1 MSVPQIQAS
10 FYRGMVLNYLINV
23 CSDTV
28 KALAIDKT
36 TATLYLVFRFSIPQ
50 LLCRDYITQVPI
62 FGLAPLKASEDLE
75 N

>member
-23 CSDTV
+23 CGDTV

-50 LLCRDYITQVPI
+50 LLCRDYI
-62 FGLAPLKASEDLE
+62 A
-75 N
+75 

>member
-10 FYRGMVLNYLINV
+10 FYLGMVLNYLINV
-23 CSDTV
+23 SSDTV
-28 KALAIDKT
+28 KALAIDKA
-36 TATLYLVFRFSIPQ
+36 TATLYLVFRFGIAAF
-50 LLCRDYITQVPI
+50 LCRDYIASVPI